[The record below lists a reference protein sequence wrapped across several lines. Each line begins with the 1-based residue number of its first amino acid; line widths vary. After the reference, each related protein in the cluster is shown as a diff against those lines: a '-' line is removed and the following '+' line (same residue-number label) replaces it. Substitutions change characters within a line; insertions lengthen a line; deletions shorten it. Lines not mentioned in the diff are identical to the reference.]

1 MESKSP
7 KFPWRPVLIAVIWI
21 PFNSYWIAYQEVA
34 WYARLTYVSPF
45 PNVIF
50 TIFLLAA
57 FKAIFGRFSK
67 TTLTHGELLIIYIM
81 LSIASA
87 ISNNIMLA
95 EVIPSFGYAYW
106 FATPENEWKDV
117 LWKYLPDWLTVN
129 DRDVLKGYYKGDSS
143 LYDVRT
149 LRVWLSPIIAWA
161 GFTFV
166 LVFVMLCITTVLRRQ
181 WTENERLTYPI
192 TRLPLE
198 MVDAKSGFFRNRL
211 MWMGFAIA
219 GGISLINGL
228 NILYPV
234 FPQIPITRQN
244 IGSFTDRPWDAMG
257 NTYIAFYPFII
268 GIGFLMPLDLSFSC
282 WFFFLFRNCVKILI
296 SVFGLSNIPGIP
308 FFKQQEF
315 GSVLGLCIA
324 AIWVGKRFFTRVL
337 IGVFCKRAAD
347 DSDEPMPYRTAI
359 GGIVVGCILLVV
371 FSVRIGMSVWGA
383 LSFFAIYYAVSVTIT
398 RVRAELGFPV
408 HAFEYLRVSED
419 LPNTLG
425 SRRYSAGDLTGFAL
439 YTWFNRAY
447 ASHPMPHQLEGFKL
461 TDSTPIIRRKQLS
474 VLIMVAAFFGILA
487 CFWAYLD
494 IYHRYGAMSG
504 FGDWPNAWY
513 GAWTYQALDRWLTN
527 PSEMKYGE
535 IAFVGVGA
543 VSVFFLTMMRLWFL
557 WWPFHPL
564 GYIMSLG
571 HWIQFLWLCLMISS
585 VTKWIILKYGGPQ
598 LYRRASYFF
607 LGLVLGDFVIGS
619 LWLIYGTVLNTTVY
633 VFFPGRPV

>member
-1 MESKSP
+1 MENKSP

-57 FKAIFGRFSK
+57 FNAIFGRFSK
-67 TTLTHGELLIIYIM
+67 TELTHGELLIIYIM

-143 LYDVRT
+143 LYDIHT
-149 LRVWLSPIIAWA
+149 LRVWLSPIVAW
-161 GFTFV
+161 GSFTFV
-166 LVFVMLCITTVLRRQ
+166 LVFVMLCITAVLRRQ

-211 MWMGFAIA
+211 MWTGFAIA

-228 NILYPV
+228 NILYPLL
-234 FPQIPITRQN
+234 PQIPITRQN

-282 WFFFLFRNCVKILI
+282 WFFFLFRNFVKILV
-296 SVFGLSNIPGIP
+296 SVLGLSNIPGLP

-315 GSVLGLCIA
+315 GSVLGLCIV
-324 AIWVGKRFFTRVL
+324 AIWVGKRFFTRML
-337 IGVFCKRAAD
+337 IGVFRKRAAD
-347 DSDEPMPYRTAI
+347 DSDEPMHYRQAI

-425 SRRYSAGDLTGFAL
+425 SRRYSSGDLTGFAL

-461 TDSTPIIRRKQLS
+461 TDSTPIVRRKQLS
-474 VLIMVAAFFGILA
+474 VLIMVAAFFGILS

-513 GAWTYQALDRWLTN
+513 GAWTYEALDRWLTN
-527 PSEMKYGE
+527 PSEMKHGE
-535 IAFVGVGA
+535 VAFMGVGA
-543 VSVFFLTMMRLWFL
+543 ASVFFLTMMRLWFI

-564 GYIMSLG
+564 GYIISLG